1 MTETQIQ
8 GLGFEMTKQYNHD
21 QFTTKR
27 YSKGVL
33 EVEFT
38 YEGEKLHSYDLTM
51 SEINCLSVS
60 FADIKALTIITN
72 KWQK

>member
-8 GLGFEMTKQYNHD
+8 GLGFEMIKQYNHD

-38 YEGEKLHSYDLTM
+38 YEGDKLHSYDLTM
-51 SEINCLSVS
+51 PEINCQPVS
-60 FADIKALTIITN
+60 FADIQALSQITN